1 MTDLSP
7 APLLVPALSR
17 PRVALLIDGDNRS
30 PTHAGKVLSLAA
42 KEGEVTIR
50 RVYGGPSAILSWEK
64 TTGFRRID
72 AGAGKNAADLLLCIE
87 AMDLMLGGRAD
98 VLVIASSDRDFSHL
112 ATHLRESGRRVVGI
126 GEAKAP
132 AHFLHCCSA
141 HHVLKDAGDAPTPTP
156 AAIPAKAAAS
166 PLDQKIIALIK
177 SEGQANR
184 MQIGLLAGRMHALHK
199 VRISTYPQ
207 RTWRAYLL
215 SRPDL
220 FECEPKGPA
229 ARVRLR

>member
-17 PRVALLIDGDNRS
+17 PRVALLIDGDNLS
-30 PTHAGKVLSLAA
+30 PVHAGKVLSLAA

-50 RVYGGPSAILSWEK
+50 RVYGGPGAVVSWEK

-141 HHVLKDAGDAPTPTP
+141 HHVLKDKAESPELTKPNPPDALSKALAVVIGTHAADGWLSIQRLGVLARQETGKTLTELGRTSWRKVLEEYP
-156 AAIPAKAAAS
+156 AIF
-166 PLDQKIIALIK
+166 Q
-177 SEGQANR
+177 
-184 MQIGLLAGRMHALHK
+184 
-199 VRISTYPQ
+199 
-207 RTWRAYLL
+207 
-215 SRPDL
+215 
-220 FECEPKGPA
+220 CEPKGPA